1 MSLPYNKLD
10 AIPPSECYI
19 DWEWDLVIVGG
30 PREVELIPVADL
42 PFELRPAASRNSVDY
57 LDGYTSCSAD
67 SEGEVMTVFVSKIL
81 NIRIDYVSLGRNFY
95 LVNHTSGWQIVV
107 FPEDY
112 RGLMILIHKTLR
124 LWNYLFTDETIK
136 IEFTRPDMWYGEV
149 TETWEAGHNLL
160 RKDGEIEIK
169 IQLSDIIRRCLCM

>member
-1 MSLPYNKLD
+1 MV
-10 AIPPSECYI
+10 
-19 DWEWDLVIVGG
+19 LVNGVHT
-30 PREVELIPVADL
+30 VELIPVDDI

-112 RGLMILIHKTLR
+112 RGLMILIH
-124 LWNYLFTDETIK
+124 
-136 IEFTRPDMWYGEV
+136 
-149 TETWEAGHNLL
+149 NLL

>member
-19 DWEWDLVIVGG
+19 DWEWDMVLVNGVHT
-30 PREVELIPVADL
+30 VELIPVDDI
-42 PFELRPAASRNSVDY
+42 PFDY
-57 LDGYTSCSAD
+57 LDT
-67 SEGEVMTVFVSKIL
+67 EGEVMTVFVSKIL

-95 LVNHTSGWQIVV
+95 LVNHTSGWQAVV
-107 FPEDY
+107 YPEDY
-112 RGLMILIHKTLR
+112 RELMIQIHKVLR
-124 LWNYLFTDETIK
+124 LWNYLFTDQTIR
-136 IEFTRPDMWYGEV
+136 IEFTTTDQWGTV
-149 TETWEAGHNLL
+149 TEVWEAGHNLL

>member
-1 MSLPYNKLD
+1 M
-10 AIPPSECYI
+10 
-19 DWEWDLVIVGG
+19 VIVNCAG
-30 PREVELIPVADL
+30 REEELIPVDDI

>member
-1 MSLPYNKLD
+1 MLPYNKLD
-10 AIPPSECYI
+10 AIPPSKCYV
-19 DWEWDLVIVGG
+19 DWEWDMVIVNCAGC
-30 PREVELIPVADL
+30 EEELIPVDDI
-42 PFELRPAASRNSVDY
+42 PFELRPATSRNSVDY
-57 LDGYTSCSAD
+57 LDAK
-67 SEGEVMTVFVSKIL
+67 GEVMTVFVSKIL

-107 FPEDY
+107 FLEDY
-112 RGLMILIHKTLR
+112 KGLMILIHKTLR
-124 LWNYLFTDETIK
+124 LWNYFFTDQTIK

-149 TETWEAGHNLL
+149 TEVWEAGNNLL

>member
-19 DWEWDLVIVGG
+19 DWEWDIVLVDGVRTI
-30 PREVELIPVADL
+30 ELISVDDI
-42 PFELRPAASRNSVDY
+42 PFDY
-57 LDGYTSCSAD
+57 LDTK
-67 SEGEVMTVFVSKIL
+67 GEVMTVFVSKIL

-112 RGLMILIHKTLR
+112 RRLMILIHKTLR

-160 RKDGEIEIK
+160 RKDGEIEIE

>member
-1 MSLPYNKLD
+1 MLPYNKLD
-10 AIPPSECYI
+10 PIPPSECYV
-19 DWEWDLVIVGG
+19 DWEWDMVIVNCAG
-30 PREVELIPVADL
+30 REEKLIPVDDI
-42 PFELRPAASRNSVDY
+42 PFDY
-57 LDGYTSCSAD
+57 LDT
-67 SEGEVMTVFVSKIL
+67 EGKVMTVFVSKIL
-81 NIRIDYVSLGRNFY
+81 NIRIDYVSLGRNFH

-160 RKDGEIEIK
+160 RKDGEIQPT
-169 IQLSDIIRRCLCM
+169 IQLSDLIKRYLWV

>member
-1 MSLPYNKLD
+1 M
-10 AIPPSECYI
+10 
-19 DWEWDLVIVGG
+19 VIVNCAGC
-30 PREVELIPVADL
+30 EDELIPVDDI
-42 PFELRPAASRNSVDY
+42 PFELRPTTSRNSVDY
-57 LDGYTSCSAD
+57 LDA
-67 SEGEVMTVFVSKIL
+67 EGEVMTVFVSKIL

>member
-19 DWEWDLVIVGG
+19 DWEWDMVLVNGVHT
-30 PREVELIPVADL
+30 VELIPVDDI
-42 PFELRPAASRNSVDY
+42 PFDY
-57 LDGYTSCSAD
+57 LDA
-67 SEGEVMTVFVSKIL
+67 EGEVMTVFVSKIL

>member
-19 DWEWDLVIVGG
+19 DWEWDMVLVNGVHT
-30 PREVELIPVADL
+30 VELIPVDDI

-112 RGLMILIHKTLR
+112 RGLMILIH
-124 LWNYLFTDETIK
+124 
-136 IEFTRPDMWYGEV
+136 
-149 TETWEAGHNLL
+149 NLL

>member
-1 MSLPYNKLD
+1 MSLPYNKID
-10 AIPPSECYI
+10 AISPSECYI
-19 DWEWDLVIVGG
+19 DWEWDMVLVNGVHT
-30 PREVELIPVADL
+30 VELIPVDDI
-42 PFELRPAASRNSVDY
+42 PFELRPTTSRNSVDY

-124 LWNYLFTDETIK
+124 
-136 IEFTRPDMWYGEV
+136 
-149 TETWEAGHNLL
+149 
-160 RKDGEIEIK
+160 KDGEIEIK

>member
-10 AIPPSECYI
+10 ANCAGCE
-19 DWEWDLVIVGG
+19 E
-30 PREVELIPVADL
+30 ELIPVDDI
-42 PFELRPAASRNSVDY
+42 PFELRPAALRNSVDY